1 MTDTER
7 CGLGLYWGQFRSLS
21 DRARAGWQRPPPSGG
36 GRPSRRGAV
45 PPPPHSGGSPRHPSG
60 SLLGRDGPARAL
72 PGRAQNTRGPCAAD
86 PGDAETALAE
96 EGAPRGRARQ
106 EGTRG
111 CRCAGSL
118 GATAGTRLS
127 RPIPRH
133 GAAGG
138 TPALRCP
145 AHHGTVA
152 HRPTGLRQG
161 DDTSDPASARRSRP
175 EFKSR
180 ALTKRCF

>member
-1 MTDTER
+1 MWPVCVGAVPEPER
-7 CGLGLYWGQFRSLS
+7 TGLSGLAKAPALRGRPAQPPGRGASPSALRGFPAAPQREPAWPKRPRPGPAGESAEHSWALRSGS
-21 DRARAGWQRPPPSGG
+21 GGRGG
-36 GRPSRRGAV
+36 GRP
-45 PPPPHSGGSPRHPSG
+45 
-60 SLLGRDGPARAL
+60 
-72 PGRAQNTRGPCAAD
+72 
-86 PGDAETALAE
+86 
-96 EGAPRGRARQ
+96 Q

-127 RPIPRH
+127 RPIPCH

-138 TPALRCP
+138 TPALRGHALRCP
-145 AHHGTVA
+145 AHHETVA

-161 DDTSDPASARRSRP
+161 DDTSDPASPRRSRP